1 MAHQPPSGTGTKPSR
16 SHARTPHSLGLLWTS
31 DQPDAET
38 CTRHTCP
45 PVGFEPTITASER
58 QQTHTLDRAATAI
71 SSQDCS
77 IMKLILLKRKVR
89 IPGNCQGTADGVWR
103 NEVTDLP
110 ILNLRIRWEV
120 CVIFLHVPAAL
131 NQAERHQ
138 YPPNW
143 MLDGPLGW
151 YGRFEISCPYWISN
165 HGSSAF
171 QPVGQFK
178 FVNYYN
184 E

>member
-1 MAHQPPSGTGTKPSR
+1 MPPGGIRTHNR
-16 SHARTPHSLGLLWTS
+16 SK
-31 DQPDAET
+31 
-38 CTRHTCP
+38 
-45 PVGFEPTITASER
+45 
-58 QQTHTLDRAATAI
+58 RAAADPHLRPRGHRN
-71 SSQDCS
+71 QQPRLL
-77 IMKLILLKRKVR
+77 MLLKRKVR

-103 NEVTDLP
+103 SEVTDLP

-151 YGRFEISCPYWISN
+151 YGRFEISCPHWMSN

-171 QPVGQFK
+171 HPVGQFK